1 MTLSDRERFILHT
14 MSVMVVDTMV
24 KKVQADKNIMDG
36 TVALSVEELIDIM
49 NDIGRGRCRSL
60 SRLEISTLY
69 EEIHEEMMLGV
80 EIHKG
85 NI

>member
-1 MTLSDRERFILHT
+1 MTLNDRERFILHT

-24 KKVQADKNIMDG
+24 KKFKEDKYVMDD
-36 TVALSVEELIDIM
+36 AIPLKVEELIDIM
-49 NDIGRGRCRSL
+49 NGIGQGRCRSL

-80 EIHKG
+80 EIHKD
-85 NI
+85 NT

>member
-24 KKVQADKNIMDG
+24 KKFKEDKHVMDD
-36 TVALSVEELIDIM
+36 AIPLKVEELIDIM
-49 NDIGRGRCRSL
+49 NDIGQGRCRSL